1 MKKVGVLLSGCG
13 VNDGA
18 EIHESV
24 ITMLALDRAGAEMV
38 LMAPNIDQ
46 MHVVNH
52 YTGQEMDEYRNVL
65 VESSRIARGNI
76 KDMAEISAN
85 DMDALIIPGGF
96 GVAKNLCDYA
106 MAGPDCSINP
116 DVYRLISEL
125 KLFNK
130 PIGAI
135 CIAPAMMAKILGEL
149 DESANMTIGSD
160 ETTSKDIEA
169 MGSVHVEC
177 QVSEMVVDEGK
188 NLVTTPAY
196 MEAKTIKDAA
206 DGIEKLVKQVLS
218 MIK

>member
-1 MKKVGVLLSGCG
+1 MKKVGLLLSGCG

-24 ITMLALDRAGAEMV
+24 IAMLALDRAGVEME

-65 VESSRIARGNI
+65 VEASRIARGNI
-76 KDMAEISAN
+76 KDMAEISGN
-85 DMDALIIPGGF
+85 DIDALIIPGGF

-106 MAGPDCSINP
+106 MAGPECSINP

-125 KLFNK
+125 QLLNK

-135 CIAPAMMAKILGEL
+135 CIAPAMMAKIFGEQGV
-149 DESANMTIGSD
+149 SANMTIGFD
-160 ETTSKDIEA
+160 EATSKDIES

-177 QVSEMVVDEGK
+177 KVSDMVVDED
-188 NLVTTPAY
+188 NYLVSTPAY
-196 MEAKTIKDAA
+196 MEAKSIKEAA

-218 MIK
+218 MIQ